1 VAHTGRFL
9 TAEWRWLAM
18 ANYAVDPALLRPRV
32 PAGLELD
39 LFERVALVSLVGFR
53 FLRTR
58 LLGVAV
64 PFHRDFDEV
73 NLRFYVRRRVDGGL
87 EARSRL
93 RPRARCPAGPR
104 HDGTGRL
111 RGAVLGC
118 PDGAHEDGRRAQ
130 YRWRWKG
137 SWREL
142 AMETAAAGQIAAPGW
157 AFRTEGSEITVR
169 RPVLLES

>member
-1 VAHTGRFL
+1 
-9 TAEWRWLAM
+9 M

-73 NLRFYVRRRVDGGL
+73 NLRFYVRRRVDGGWRPGVVFVREL
-87 EARSRL
+87 VARLALAST
-93 RPRARCPAGPR
+93 ARVAYGS
-104 HDGTGRL
+104 

-118 PDGAHEDGRRAQ
+118 PDGAHRRRGWPPGAVPLALEGLVARARHGNRRGRANCRAWIGGPH
-130 YRWRWKG
+130 RGFRDHR
-137 SWREL
+137 SPPRS
-142 AMETAAAGQIAAPGW
+142 AGI
-157 AFRTEGSEITVR
+157 
-169 RPVLLES
+169 LK